1 MADLDST
8 IIYGYLQVN
17 DILLIERDATIEGQL
32 TINEATGTAP
42 LIVTSTTKV
51 DNLNV
56 DLLDGYHAS
65 SFSLTTHNHDSQY
78 LGISAKAVDSDKL
91 DGLDS
96 TAFAAASH
104 NHDTEYLGISAK
116 AADADLLDGLDS
128 TAFVK
133 TSDYE
138 NADVLAKVKAVD
150 GSGSGLDADLLDGQ
164 DGTYYLNWTNF
175 TNKPTTFTPSS
186 HGNEAHTETYITS
199 TGVTFENL
207 NLNGDVGTGATQ
219 VAFGNHTHTLND
231 ISDVTATP
239 AITGE
244 VLIYDASATT
254 WVNKTLSEAGIAS
267 STHNHDSTYLKLTGG
282 TISGTLQIT
291 GTTAA
296 DGKLYAGITAPT
308 NTTRL
313 NYDGYFYATKVF
325 NAVFNDYAECFETEV
340 NFNDCKNR
348 IVEIKNDKVY
358 ISSPE
363 SKSVIGVVSDSYG
376 FILYGSEE
384 EIQNGEKVPIGMAGT
399 LMVDSEDIVDEEHM
413 NKFICSG
420 ENGKA
425 RVIPE
430 GEAYKYEGKIVG
442 KIIGTN
448 YDKNQYKI
456 IICLK

>member
-1 MADLDST
+1 MSRTKIAPYQVLLDLEHLGNVEMTIINDNDIITYDST
-8 IIYGYLQVN
+8 
-17 DILLIERDATIEGQL
+17 
-32 TINEATGTAP
+32 
-42 LIVTSTTKV
+42 
-51 DNLNV
+51 
-56 DLLDGYHAS
+56 
-65 SFSLTTHNHDSQY
+65 
-78 LGISAKAVDSDKL
+78 
-91 DGLDS
+91 
-96 TAFAAASH
+96 
-104 NHDTEYLGISAK
+104 
-116 AADADLLDGLDS
+116 
-128 TAFVK
+128 
-133 TSDYE
+133 
-138 NADVLAKVKAVD
+138 
-150 GSGSGLDADLLDGQ
+150 
-164 DGTYYLNWTNF
+164 
-175 TNKPTTFTPSS
+175 TNK
-186 HGNEAHTETYITS
+186 
-199 TGVTFENL
+199 
-207 NLNGDVGTGATQ
+207 
-219 VAFGNHTHTLND
+219 
-231 ISDVTATP
+231 
-239 AITGE
+239 
-244 VLIYDASATT
+244 
-254 WVNKTLSEAGIAS
+254 WVNQTLAEAGIAS

-282 TISGTLQIT
+282 TISGTMQIT

-384 EIQNGEKVPIGMAGT
+384 EIQTGEKVPIGMAGT
-399 LMVDSEDIVDEEHM
+399 LMVDSEDVVDEEHM

-425 RVIPE
+425 RVIPD

-448 YDKNQYKI
+448 YEKNQYKI
-456 IICLK
+456 VICLR